1 MKRYLISALA
11 LAAFA
16 VPSTAAQA
24 RVIEL
29 GAGGSPPAAS
39 NCPNDPCVA
48 AYQVT
53 AYQGRSG
60 TLKNPFVVPRPGKI
74 VAFTV
79 SLGKLTP
86 TQIEFFNGRFG
97 EDPQVQLSILRRSNA
112 KGKKG
117 NHRLM
122 RQSEVYDVTRYL
134 GSSPTFALAKP
145 LPVGKDA
152 RVAITIPTWAP
163 ILDTVDLARSDWWRA
178 SRAKDE
184 CGKDDQLSPPSV
196 QNEVGEIVDY
206 QCTYFNSR
214 LLYTATY
221 IPDPTPT
228 DEPAKQTEKKKAKAS
243 GSVAGVAR
251 AVAGGALAP

>member
-1 MKRYLISALA
+1 MKRYLIPALA
-11 LAAFA
+11 LVALA
-16 VPSTAAQA
+16 VPATAQA

-29 GAGGSPPAAS
+29 GDGGTPPAAS

-60 TLKNPFVVPRPGKI
+60 SLKNPFVVPRPGKI

-145 LPVGKDA
+145 IPVGKDA

-196 QNEVGEIVDY
+196 QNEIGEIVDY

-228 DEPAKQTEKKKAKAS
+228 DKPAKQTKKKQAKAS

-251 AVAGGALAP
+251 AVAGGAVAP